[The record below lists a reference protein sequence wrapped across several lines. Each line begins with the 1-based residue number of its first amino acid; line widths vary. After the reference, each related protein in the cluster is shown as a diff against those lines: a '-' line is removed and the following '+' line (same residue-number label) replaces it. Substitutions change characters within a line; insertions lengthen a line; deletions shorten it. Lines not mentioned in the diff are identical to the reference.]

1 MAGEIILKSFPF
13 DSVDVLNEE
22 SSQMEPD
29 REYEADI
36 FRQYFA
42 KFLSNGVYF
51 GDYKNYKETSMKV
64 STDGGLT
71 VKVAKGAG
79 IIDGADFENEEER
92 VFSLERPTSGERV
105 DRVIVKLNKT
115 LAVRETQLY
124 IKSGNGSTPASLQR
138 DDNVYEICL
147 AEITVKSTSNLTSE
161 DVVDKRLNKDL
172 CGIVNSLITVDGEEL
187 YEKFQAKV
195 QETEEGFEQYIN
207 NIKADL
213 ALKSEVYKKTE
224 TYSKQ
229 ETYSKEELYP
239 KSNFATIEFA
249 SNRTK
254 NYVSYPDGFT
264 QDNCVVISVMME
276 VIKSEYGY
284 SSRRWV
290 NGINQVKDVV
300 VDGVTIQQI
309 DYNEIP
315 NPVFLN
321 ENSVALCTLDNNK
334 YKVVLMKV

>member
-29 REYEADI
+29 REYEAEI

-42 KFLSNGVYF
+42 KFLTNGVYF

-92 VFSLERPTSGERV
+92 VFSLERPTSGERI

-187 YEKFQAKV
+187 YQKFQAKV
-195 QETEEGFEQYIN
+195 EETEEGFEQYIN

-239 KSNFATIEFA
+239 KSNFAIIEFSKDVEVKDA
-249 SNRTK
+249 Q
-254 NYVSYPDGFT
+254 YPEGFT
-264 QDNCVVISVMME
+264 RDNCIVVSVMR
-276 VIKSEYGY
+276 S
-284 SSRRWV
+284 
-290 NGINQVKDVV
+290 
-300 VDGVTIQQI
+300 
-309 DYNEIP
+309 DYNPKKMWSNTKHCTKQIP
-315 NPVFLN
+315 NGDNEPITIGWNEPVAD
-321 ENSVALCTLDNNK
+321 VTLYESYIGLSNWDV
-334 YKVVLMKV
+334 YYDYRVVLMKV